1 MEWKERKEGLER
13 KVEWIGK
20 KSIMDWTERKNW
32 LERKEGL
39 KSTKVWVAYERKDVM
54 EIKQGWE
61 GKKER
66 MC

>member
-1 MEWKERKEGLER
+1 
-13 KVEWIGK
+13 
-20 KSIMDWTERKNW
+20 MDWTERKNW